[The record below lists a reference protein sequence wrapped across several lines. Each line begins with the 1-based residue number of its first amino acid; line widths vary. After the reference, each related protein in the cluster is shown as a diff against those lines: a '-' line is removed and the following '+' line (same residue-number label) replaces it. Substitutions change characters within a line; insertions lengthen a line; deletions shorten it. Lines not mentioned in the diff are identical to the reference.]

1 MNLSLNLSLSL
12 GRVWAIATNVFRETV
27 REQVLYLSLLYTVIV
42 VSAMLMLPEFSYDSS
57 AKMIVDVGIAA
68 IEVVSLIVAVL
79 VGTNL
84 INKEIDKRTI
94 FILIAKPMHRT
105 EFVLGKHLGLTAVI
119 GALVSIMTVIFIAL
133 MAIKNIPIP
142 IPAILVANFFIFW
155 QIMLLGAIAILFG
168 SFSGSLIAS
177 LMTLAAYLIGNF
189 SRDLLLLGE
198 ISKNI
203 GLQTVT
209 RTFYM
214 ILPDLS
220 RANLKNEAV
229 YNILPSF
236 PDMFNNGVYILSY
249 ALLTLAIAILIFARR
264 QF

>member
-105 EFVLGKHLGLTAVI
+105 EFVLGKHLGLTAVV